1 MRTFLLP
8 DLGEG
13 LEDAEIVT
21 WYVAEGDV
29 VVADQPLVAV
39 ETDKAVMEIPAPWAG
54 RITKLHGAVG
64 DIIATDAPL
73 VDFDEA
79 GESQFSGI
87 VGSVETNDAAPAET
101 PATPPTAAPTPPPT
115 RRPVIPE
122 GERIIQ
128 ASPAVRALAKR
139 LGVDLSAVVP
149 TGPRGLATAADVER
163 AASRDSDEPTF
174 TPLRGPRRA
183 MSEAMAR
190 SHAEVVPATMM
201 DDADVDAW
209 APGTDAMV
217 RLVRAI
223 VAACAAEPSLNAWLQ
238 SGAEGRRL
246 HSNVDLGI
254 AVDAPDGLFV
264 PVLRGVES
272 LDAAETRSRLD
283 ELIAQTRNRTV
294 AAEDLRGATISLSNF
309 GALGGQHAMLV
320 VVPPQVAILGAGR
333 AMSRVVAVD
342 GQPAVHRVLP
352 LSLTVDHRVVSGGEA
367 ARFLAAA
374 VRDLELPE

>member
-1 MRTFLLP
+1 MRTFHLP

-13 LEDAEIVT
+13 LEEAEIVT

-54 RITKLHGAVG
+54 RIARLHGGVG
-64 DIIATDAPL
+64 DIIETDAPL
-73 VDFDEA
+73 VDFEEA
-79 GESQFSGI
+79 GESRFEGI
-87 VGSVETNDAAPAET
+87 VGSLDGDGDPAAET
-101 PATPPTAAPTPPPT
+101 PPAPPERPSP
-115 RRPVIPE
+115 RRPVTPE
-122 GERIIQ
+122 GERIVQ

-139 LGVDLSAVVP
+139 LGVDLTMVVP

-163 AASRDSDEPTF
+163 ASSRPPEEPTF

-190 SHAEVVPATMM
+190 SHAEVVPATLM
-201 DDADVDAW
+201 DEADIDAW
-209 APGTDAMV
+209 VPGTDATV
-217 RLVRAI
+217 RLIRAI

-246 HSNVDLGI
+246 HSNVDLGV

-264 PVLRGVES
+264 PVIRG
-272 LDAAETRSRLD
+272 AEALSPDQTRARLD
-283 ELIAQTRNRTV
+283 ELISQTRDRSV
-294 AAEDLRGATISLSNF
+294 AAEDLRGATITLSNF
-309 GALGGQHAMLV
+309 GALGGRHAVLV

-333 AMSRVVAVD
+333 AFSRVVAVD
-342 GQPAVHRVLP
+342 GEPAVHRVLP
-352 LSLTVDHRVVSGGEA
+352 LSLTVDHRVVSGGEG

-374 VRDLELPE
+374 IRDLERAE